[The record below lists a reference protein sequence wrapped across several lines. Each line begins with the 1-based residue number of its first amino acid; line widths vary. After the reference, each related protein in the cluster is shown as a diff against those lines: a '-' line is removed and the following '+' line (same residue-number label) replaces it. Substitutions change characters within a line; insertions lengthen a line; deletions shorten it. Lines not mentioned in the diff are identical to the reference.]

1 MAEIDYFKA
10 TEAYL
15 YNYRSL
21 KANIELNKIRMEQ
34 LELEQPTGLTGV
46 NYEQEKLSKTYAF
59 HSTTENEA
67 IGRVSEYEKLRRSI
81 EMSMYTVMRIEKAVE
96 ALTSLE
102 KRVVKLRYFSDEQ
115 LTWRQIGDIVKYDPD
130 YCRKEVRNRAINK
143 IAVAIFGQ
151 DAIKTPVLPPPQAE
165 KDVI

>member
-1 MAEIDYFKA
+1 MGEIDYFRA

-15 YNYRSL
+15 YNFRSL
-21 KANIELNKIRMEQ
+21 KANIELNKMRLEQ
-34 LELEQPTGLTGV
+34 LEQKDPTGITGV
-46 NYEQEKLSKTYAF
+46 DYERAKISKTNTS
-59 HSTTENEA
+59 HSTTEKEA
-67 IGRVSEYEKLRRSI
+67 IDRVSEYEKIRRNLEI
-81 EMSMYTVMRIEKAVE
+81 SMYTVMRIEKAVD

-151 DAIKTPVLPPPQAE
+151 EAIKTPVLPPPLTE